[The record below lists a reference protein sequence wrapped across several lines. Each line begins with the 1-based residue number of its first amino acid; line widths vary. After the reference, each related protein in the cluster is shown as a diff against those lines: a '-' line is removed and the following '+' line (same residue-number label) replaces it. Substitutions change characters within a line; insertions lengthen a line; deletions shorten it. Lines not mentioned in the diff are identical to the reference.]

1 MPFGFA
7 KYENCHRIINESGFH
22 PGKAQRHVAFDH
34 HPPCAPSLFPR
45 RIMKSHNKL
54 LLALVAGLVLGTVLH
69 AAGEVEAVNFVSQ
82 NILEPFGQLFLRLIF
97 MTVVPLVFC
106 GLVLGVY
113 QLGQHHG
120 LGRTASRTLFY
131 TLLSSSISVIIGLSL
146 VNLVRPGEGLS
157 LSQDVL
163 NTQSSQVEKIRSNA
177 ESAKTVTQ
185 TLLDIVP
192 KNPVQAAAQA
202 LEGEMLALMFFAL
215 VFGFALSR
223 VVKAGG
229 HNSAISVMETI
240 YSATMEIVHLVMRL
254 APYAVFAL
262 VFSTSFKFGWELVRS
277 LSMYVLVV
285 VVGLAL
291 QQFVVYAV
299 LLKTLA
305 GRAPWQF
312 LKDCNDV
319 LIYAFATA
327 SSNATLPKSLETATE
342 KLQLSPETSR
352 FVLTVGATAN
362 QNGTALFEGVTVIF
376 LAQVYGIDLT
386 LSQQFLIVVMAILAG
401 VGTAG
406 VPGGSL
412 PLIMILL
419 QQVGIPPEGL
429 GLVLGV
435 DRFLDMCR
443 TTVNVGGDLVIA
455 ALVDNKKAQRFTD
468 T

>member
-1 MPFGFA
+1 
-7 KYENCHRIINESGFH
+7 
-22 PGKAQRHVAFDH
+22 
-34 HPPCAPSLFPR
+34 
-45 RIMKSHNKL
+45 MKSHNKL
-54 LLALVAGLVLGTVLH
+54 LVALISGLVLGTVLH
-69 AAGEVEAVNFVSQ
+69 AAGANEAVKFFSQ
-82 NILEPFGQLFLRLIF
+82 NILEPFGQFFLRLIF

-120 LGRTASRTLFY
+120 LGRTVSRTLFY
-131 TLLSSSISVIIGLSL
+131 TLLTSAISVIIGLSL
-146 VNLVRPGEGLS
+146 VNIIRPGEGLS
-157 LSQDVL
+157 LPQDVL
-163 NTQSSQVEKIRSNA
+163 NTQSAQVEKVRLNA
-177 ESAKTVTQ
+177 QSAKTVTQ

-192 KNPVQAAAQA
+192 KNPVQAATQA
-202 LEGEMLALMFFAL
+202 LEGEMLSLMFFAL
-215 VFGFALSR
+215 IFGFALSR
-223 VVKAGG
+223 VVKTGG

-262 VFSTSFKFGWELVRS
+262 VFATSYEFGWELVRS

-285 VVGLAL
+285 VTGLAL
-291 QQFVVYAV
+291 QQFGVYPA

-305 GRAPWQF
+305 GRSPKQF

-319 LIYAFATA
+319 LIYAFSTA

-342 KLQLSPETSR
+342 KLRLSPETSR

-386 LSQQFLIVVMAILAG
+386 LSQQFLVVMMAILAG

-443 TTVNVGGDLVIA
+443 TTVNVSGDLVIA
-455 ALVDNKKAQRFTD
+455 ALVDKKTRQKVSATL
-468 T
+468 